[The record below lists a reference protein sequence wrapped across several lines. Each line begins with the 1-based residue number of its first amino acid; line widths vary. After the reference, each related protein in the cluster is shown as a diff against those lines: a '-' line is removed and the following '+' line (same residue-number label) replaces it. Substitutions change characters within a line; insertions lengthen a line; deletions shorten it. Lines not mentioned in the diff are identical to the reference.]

1 MIAAKELALSK
12 PLALIQPLAPIEV
25 EGVVEGEVEW
35 AALRPGLL
43 NRSLAC
49 LLTTDHLTPRVDL
62 RGCFLL

>member
-12 PLALIQPLAPIEV
+12 PLALIQPLAPSE
-25 EGVVEGEVEW
+25 VEGEVEW

-49 LLTTDHLTPRVDL
+49 LRVIDEKYAKT
-62 RGCFLL
+62 G